1 MLSIPSITSTNRG
14 GGYSGGALLK
24 NFTQLWDPNLLF
36 DYDTT
41 SGLEPR
47 YRVEILPQMTIGT
60 LGNLE
65 EALHQIQTILLQRR
79 ENKAITETE
88 SRLLAL
94 ILVLQMPHRA
104 LAEVL
109 ETIIEIRDFYSVE
122 SKPLDSP
129 HTNEIRVQ
137 IEKTTLRPEFPI
149 QEDEV

>member
-1 MLSIPSITSTNRG
+1 
-14 GGYSGGALLK
+14 
-24 NFTQLWDPNLLF
+24 
-36 DYDTT
+36 
-41 SGLEPR
+41 
-47 YRVEILPQMTIGT
+47 MTIGT